1 MRGILEGMGLTF
13 SHLFRPKV
21 TRLYPYE
28 KPKLPPRSRGL
39 IQLIAEEGLQDEFN
53 LKCESCL
60 LCEKACPPRAITIE
74 YEPMHD
80 GRTTLVQ
87 VLYPRRCREVYSSQT
102 ATGYGR
108 LKGGFYKTRI
118 SEYAVEYFN
127 KPVTSLCRYACEG
140 LSGAGNRS
148 ELGRYSAEQTGRAKL
163 ALYPALL
170 DAVMD
175 IYGYLPLHA
184 AKRIVQ
190 ARGVDLSDLF
200 GIATMSPKFKP
211 APAVKGIKRDD
222 QPVRGL
228 APRYTRSVGQYSSC
242 EAAQCLELDA
252 ILSRIACSQR
262 APMCAP
268 WPLIGALVAMQ
279 L

>member
-39 IQLIAEEGLQDEFN
+39 IQLIAEEGLQTDFN

-74 YEPMHD
+74 YEPMHQWKIRPWYESYIRE
-80 GRTTLVQ
+80 GAEKFTTRKLTAASGTPKAG
-87 VLYPRRCREVYSSQT
+87 YYS
-102 ATGYGR
+102 A
-108 LKGGFYKTRI
+108 RI
-118 SEYAVEYFN
+118 SEYAVEYHD
-127 KPVTSLCRYACEG
+127 KPVPPCVAMPVKDYLEPEID
-140 LSGAGNRS
+140 LSKVDALLETWGHEAGDLPS
-148 ELGRYSAEQTGRAKL
+148 
-163 ALYPALL
+163 LL

-175 IYGYLPLHA
+175 LYGFLPLQA

-190 ARGVDLSDLF
+190 VRGVDLSDIF

-211 APAVKGIKRDD
+211 APAVKGLKRDD
-222 QPVRGL
+222 QPERGL
-228 APRYTRSVGQYSSC
+228 SPDRRGVWGNINHVRQPNA
-242 EAAQCLELDA
+242 
-252 ILSRIACSQR
+252 
-262 APMCAP
+262 
-268 WPLIGALVAMQ
+268 
-279 L
+279 

>member
-39 IQLIAEEGLQDEFN
+39 IQLIAQDGLQREFN

-74 YEPMHD
+74 YEPSHRFV
-80 GRTTLVQ
+80 GRPWFKSYIREGADKFT
-87 VLYPRRCREVYSSQT
+87 PRKLSP
-102 ATGYGR
+102 ATGSS
-108 LKGGFYKTRI
+108 KAGFYTTRI
-118 SEYAVEYFN
+118 SEYAVDYFH
-127 KPVTSLCRYACEG
+127 KPVAPCVAMPVKDYLEPEID
-140 LSGAGNRS
+140 LSPVDELLETWSQEAGALPS
-148 ELGRYSAEQTGRAKL
+148 
-163 ALYPALL
+163 LL

-175 IYGYLPLHA
+175 IYGYLPLQA

-190 ARGVDLSDLF
+190 ARGVDLSDIF

-211 APAVKGIKRDD
+211 APAVKGMTRDD
-222 QPVRGL
+222 QPERGL
-228 APRYTRSVGQYSSC
+228 APDRRGVWGNIHHVRQPN
-242 EAAQCLELDA
+242 A
-252 ILSRIACSQR
+252 
-262 APMCAP
+262 
-268 WPLIGALVAMQ
+268 
-279 L
+279 

>member
-39 IQLIAEEGLQDEFN
+39 IQLIAEDGLGTEFN

-74 YEPMHD
+74 YEPMH
-80 GRTTLVQ
+80 RWKERPWFKS
-87 VLYPRRCREVYSSQT
+87 YIREGAYSNSSYKIPAASGT
-102 ATGYGR
+102 PKA
-108 LKGGFYKTRI
+108 GFYSPRI
-118 SEYAVEYFN
+118 AEYAVEYYD
-127 KPVTSLCRYACEG
+127 KPVPACVAMPVKDYLEPEIDLG
-140 LSGAGNRS
+140 QVDTLLETWGQEAGDLPS
-148 ELGRYSAEQTGRAKL
+148 
-163 ALYPALL
+163 LL

-175 IYGYLPLHA
+175 LYGYFPLQA

-190 ARGVDLSDLF
+190 VRGVDLSDIF

-211 APAVKGIKRDD
+211 APAVRGVRRDD
-222 QPVRGL
+222 QPARGL
-228 APRYTRSVGQYSSC
+228 APDKRGVWGNIHHVRQP
-242 EAAQCLELDA
+242 DA
-252 ILSRIACSQR
+252 
-262 APMCAP
+262 
-268 WPLIGALVAMQ
+268 
-279 L
+279 